1 MQLGMIG
8 LGRMGGNMA
17 SRLKECGHSI
27 VGFDMNP
34 QSVRD
39 VDSLEA
45 LVGALSTPRAIWV
58 MLPAGGPTDS
68 TIKALAALLDK
79 GDVIIDGGNTH
90 YSDDIRHAKELE
102 PFGIHFMDV
111 GVSGGVWGK
120 ERGYALM
127 IGGSEED
134 YQHCLPIY
142 ESLKPKGED
151 GLVLAGGVGA
161 GHFAKMVHNGIEYA
175 MMQGLGEGYATMT
188 HSGLI
193 ENPGAVVASW
203 RHGTVIESWLLD
215 LLARAL
221 EKDPDLEAMP
231 PVADE
236 SGEARW
242 MAQIALEL
250 GVPVPATAAALFA
263 RQTSRGGSD
272 DALKVVSALRAQF
285 GGHVTK
291 D

>member
-8 LGRMGGNMA
+8 LGRMGANMA
-17 SRLKECGHSI
+17 SRLKEQGHTI
-27 VGFDMNP
+27 TGFDRDP
-34 QSVRD
+34 QSGRD

-45 LVGALSTPRAIWV
+45 LVAALDAPRTIWV

-68 TIKALAALLDK
+68 TIQALTGLLGR
-79 GDVIIDGGNTH
+79 GDIIIDGGNTH
-90 YSDDIRHAKELE
+90 YSDDLRHAKELE
-102 PFGIHFMDV
+102 PYGIHFMDA

-127 IGGSEED
+127 VGGSKED

-142 ESLKPKGED
+142 ESLKPQSED

-193 ENPGAVVASW
+193 DNPSEVIASW

-215 LLARAL
+215 LLAIAL
-221 EKDPDLEAMP
+221 KQDPGLTSMP

>member
-1 MQLGMIG
+1 MQIGMIG

-17 SRLKECGHSI
+17 SRLKEDGHSI
-27 VGFDMNP
+27 VGFDRAA
-34 QSVRD
+34 QSGRD

-45 LVGALSTPRAIWV
+45 LVGALSAPRTIWV
-58 MLPAGGPTDS
+58 MLPAGAPTDL
-68 TIKALAALLDK
+68 TIKALSSLLDN

-127 IGGSEED
+127 VGGSKED
-134 YQHCLPIY
+134 YRHCLPIY
-142 ESLKPKGED
+142 ESLKPSGED

-175 MMQGLGEGYATMT
+175 MMQGLGEGYATMK

-193 ENPGAVVASW
+193 ENPGEVVASW

-221 EKDPDLEAMP
+221 EKDPGLESMP

-242 MAQIALEL
+242 MAQVALEL

-263 RQTSRGGSD
+263 RQSSRGGSD